1 MRLNLGC
8 GGLPLEGYTNVD
20 QHNEAADVIGDVR
33 SLQFRDVEEVVM
45 YHLLEHLARADTIP
59 TLNRIRSWMLNR
71 ATITVEVPDMS
82 RIMAQPREQWVMDV
96 YGSQEHEGEFHKN
109 GFDSYSLAWVL
120 RSAGFVDVEVE
131 SFISSHEMRS
141 GMPCLLGRG
150 TA

>member
-1 MRLNLGC
+1 MKLNLGS
-8 GGLPLEGYTNVD
+8 GHLPLEGYTNVD
-20 QHNEAADVIGDVR
+20 QHAAEADVQGDVR

-71 ATITVEVPDMS
+71 AKIIIEVPDMAA
-82 RIMAQPREQWVMDV
+82 IMAAPREQWVMDV
-96 YGSQEHEGEFHKN
+96 YGSQEHDGEFHLN
-109 GFDSYSLAWVL
+109 GFDAHSLAWVM
-120 RSAGFVDVEVE
+120 RQAGFVDVEVE
-131 SFISSHEMRS
+131 TFISEHPMRV